1 MSKTAQMDEE
11 AGRHFVAGVP
21 AERECPGR
29 LFDIVVPQK
38 GTLKPDFDVNA
49 AGESCSA
56 SEETT
61 VGRGSPGPKAIFPD
75 VFKVPQTSLL
85 LPNVLR

>member
-29 LFDIVVPQK
+29 VFDIVVPQK
-38 GTLKPDFDVNA
+38 GDTQTRFRCQRCGRELF
-49 AGESCSA
+49 GERRDN
-56 SEETT
+56 
-61 VGRGSPGPKAIFPD
+61 GGSRLTRAEGNIP
-75 VFKVPQTSLL
+75 
-85 LPNVLR
+85 